1 MKMMK
6 NKMKYTALLVC
17 ISWMLSVGA
26 MATTENTLTDEKG
39 EPTHEY
45 IEGVEIAPGVF
56 EYRSEDGVTVVTSE
70 SWEPALKP
78 APISVAPWRGD
89 MGFRF
94 PFGERMV
101 HWSILW
107 YMMRAFMSLLPPL
120 NSGWGPK

>member
-45 IEGVEIAPGVF
+45 IEGEIG
-56 EYRSEDGVTVVTSE
+56 
-70 SWEPALKP
+70 
-78 APISVAPWRGD
+78 
-89 MGFRF
+89 
-94 PFGERMV
+94 
-101 HWSILW
+101 
-107 YMMRAFMSLLPPL
+107 RAHV
-120 NSGWGPK
+120 